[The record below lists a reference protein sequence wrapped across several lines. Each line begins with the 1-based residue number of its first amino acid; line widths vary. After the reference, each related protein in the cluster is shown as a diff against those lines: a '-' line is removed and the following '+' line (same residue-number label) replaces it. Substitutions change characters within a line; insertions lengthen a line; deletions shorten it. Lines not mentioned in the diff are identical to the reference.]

1 MNNAITDTLPP
12 SMAPMWWFPVLPDDP
27 SKRLALGVPLEDGAT
42 QPDIMEYPD
51 LLAIRIQ
58 DLIDR
63 AGKRRAREA
72 IEDLLTSAENVLT
85 TDDPD
90 AWGEMIVET
99 DQVQALIA
107 DATDE
112 LLEPPAPLDPET
124 LAELTRAAG
133 RAKLREILALI

>member
-1 MNNAITDTLPP
+1 MNDQDTDAVQT
-12 SMAPMWWFPVLPDDP
+12 WWFPVLPGNP
-27 SKRLALGVPLEDGAT
+27 GKRLALGVPLEDGAT

-90 AWGEMIVET
+90 AWGWMIVET
-99 DQVQALIA
+99 DQVRMLIA

-112 LLEPPAPLDPET
+112 LLEPPAPMDPET
-124 LAELTRAAG
+124 LADLTRAAE